1 MAALPNARHRD
12 QRLRSLAFSLVT
24 IGLAAACASGGMEY
38 SWARPDM
45 GPLHFRDVV
54 TIAVTPSSARRRM
67 MEEAM
72 AGEIHRIAPN
82 VQAVGSYTLIGD
94 KDVNNESHF
103 RDQIN
108 QAGFDGAVFLRVTD
122 VTRQDVYIPGSAAPG
137 YYRTFWG
144 YYKYWTPIAFEP
156 NYVERD
162 TDVQVETEVY
172 STAGEGELVY
182 SAISRAVDPTS
193 PADLV
198 RKVGAVVASDMK
210 SRGLLRPGPGRP
222 GVTR

>member
-1 MAALPNARHRD
+1 MAAQPTARHRD
-12 QRLRSLAFSLVT
+12 PHPRSLAFSLVA

-54 TIAVTPSSARRRM
+54 TVAVTPSSARRRM

-82 VQAVGSYTLIGD
+82 
-94 KDVNNESHF
+94 
-103 RDQIN
+103 
-108 QAGFDGAVFLRVTD
+108 
-122 VTRQDVYIPGSAAPG
+122 
-137 YYRTFWG
+137 
-144 YYKYWTPIAFEP
+144 
-156 NYVERD
+156 
-162 TDVQVETEVY
+162 VQVETEVY

-198 RKVGAVVASDMK
+198 RKVGAIVASDMR
-210 SRGLLRPGPGRP
+210 SRGLLRPGSGRP

>member
-1 MAALPNARHRD
+1 
-12 QRLRSLAFSLVT
+12 
-24 IGLAAACASGGMEY
+24 
-38 SWARPDM
+38 M

-67 MEEAM
+67 MEEVM
-72 AGEIHRIAPN
+72 AGEIHRVAPN
-82 VQAVGSYTLIGD
+82 VQAVASYTLIGD
-94 KDVNNESHF
+94 KDVNNNESHF

-108 QAGFDGAVFLRVTD
+108 QAGFYGAVFLRVTD
-122 VTRQDVYIPGSAAPG
+122 VTRQDVYIPGGAAPG

-144 YYKYWTPIAFEP
+144 YYRYWTPIAFEP
-156 NYVERD
+156 TYVERD
-162 TDVQVETEVY
+162 TNVQVETEVY

-193 PADLV
+193 PDLV
-198 RKVGAVVASDMK
+198 RKVGAIVASDMR
-210 SRGLLRPGPGRP
+210 SRGLLRPGSGRP